1 MIREFNPSD
10 MDQIIS
16 IWLEASIKA
25 HDFIDSNFW
34 KSKVKDMRE
43 VYLPSTENY
52 VYEIEET
59 IIGFVSLSNDTLAAI
74 FVAPSAQGQGIGKQ
88 LMKKAKNVRKHLNL
102 TVYKENY
109 KSIEFYEQCGF
120 ETEQEQI
127 DEHTGHPELVMN
139 LV

>member
-1 MIREFNPSD
+1 MVREFNPSD
-10 MDQIIS
+10 MDQVIS
-16 IWLEASIKA
+16 IWLEASIKT

-43 VYLPSTENY
+43 VYIPSTENY
-52 VYEIEET
+52 VYESEET

-74 FVAPSAQGQGIGKQ
+74 FVAPSAQGQGVGRQ
-88 LMKKAKNVRKHLNL
+88 LMKKAKNVREHLNL

-109 KSIEFYEQCGF
+109 KSIEFYKQCGF
-120 ETEQEQI
+120 EIEQEQI

>member
-10 MDQIIS
+10 MDQVIS

-34 KSKVKDMRE
+34 KSKIKEMRE
-43 VYLPSTENY
+43 IYMPSTETY

-59 IIGFVSLSNDTLAAI
+59 IIGFVSLSHDTLAAI

-88 LMKKAKNVRKHLNL
+88 LMRKAKNVRKHLNL

-120 ETEQEQI
+120 EIEQEQI